1 MKEFLTGKGLEFE
14 TKDVHSDPSAQSE
27 MVEMGI
33 MSIPV
38 TRIDGGDPIIGADLK
53 AIEKALA

>member
-1 MKEFLTGKGLEFE
+1 VKEFLTGKSLEFE
-14 TKDVHSDPSAQSE
+14 VKDIHTDSDAQAE

-38 TRIDGGDPIIGADLK
+38 TRIDGGEPIVGADFK
-53 AIEKALA
+53 AIEKALG

>member
-1 MKEFLTGKGLEFE
+1 MKEFLTKKGLEFE
-14 TKDVHSDPSAQSE
+14 TKDVHADPSAQSD

-38 TRIDGGDPIIGADLK
+38 TRIDGGTPIVGADFK
-53 AIEKALA
+53 AIEAALA